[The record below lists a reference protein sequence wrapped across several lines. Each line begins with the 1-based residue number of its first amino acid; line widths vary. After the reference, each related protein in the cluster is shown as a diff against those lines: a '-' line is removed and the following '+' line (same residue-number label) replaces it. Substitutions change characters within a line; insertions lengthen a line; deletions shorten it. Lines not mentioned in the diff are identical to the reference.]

1 MVKGYQQAFLLYKI
15 LIIREMNDFV
25 IVYTSKRQKNDFVD
39 GARWEAHTLH
49 MKDLCR
55 NDPNR

>member
-1 MVKGYQQAFLLYKI
+1 M
-15 LIIREMNDFV
+15 IREMNDFAV
-25 IVYTSKRQKNDFVD
+25 VYESKRAKNDFVD
-39 GARWEAHTLH
+39 GAKWDPIELP